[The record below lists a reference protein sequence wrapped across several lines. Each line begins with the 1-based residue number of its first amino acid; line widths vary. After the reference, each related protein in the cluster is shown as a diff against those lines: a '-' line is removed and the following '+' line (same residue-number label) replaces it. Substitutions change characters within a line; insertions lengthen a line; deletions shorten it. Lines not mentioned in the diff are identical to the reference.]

1 MSQVVPTIPTFNDYG
16 IEFQQQLIAEIITDQ
31 KFGNTIIEILEP
43 KYFVDRAI
51 FFIVKVIKT
60 YYEKHGI
67 VPAKYSDLIIQIKL
81 SRPSSDTESEAI
93 LDTVEKIRESE
104 FKNLNVQEE
113 TLNFCKLQ
121 SLKTALKSVDIKL
134 KNGSTRDYPVIEEM
148 LQKAFSVSDI
158 EQPVG
163 LFTGIEEA
171 LSEERRDTCPT
182 GINGIDSLTDGG
194 IAAGEVALIIA
205 PLGVGKTTILTKI
218 ANSSYSAGKNVLH
231 IVFEDKLEDVKRKH
245 FCAITGIPL
254 SELSDNRDEVIKQ
267 VREFQKNCT
276 GNIEIIK
283 YPASGVTVNKIKNL
297 IKRQNSKGR
306 KIDLVVLDYIDCIE
320 IEYSQNEDEWG
331 AEGKIMRKLETIAED
346 FKCGIWT
353 ATQGNRSAISSE
365 LVTADKMGGSIK
377 KAQFAHLIIG
387 IGKTLE
393 QRELKTGTITVIKN
407 RFGDDGKVYEN
418 CVFDNSRMMID
429 TEGTVTI
436 GTYYD
441 NKEKERQQKINDK
454 YDKLVSQ
461 RQTNEI
467 NNNTGP
473 VANVAGNPV

>member
-1 MSQVVPTIPTFNDYG
+1 MSQVVTTIPTFNDYG
-16 IEFQQQLIAEIITDQ
+16 IEFQQQLVAEIITDQ

-51 FFIVKVIKT
+51 FFIVKVVKS

-67 VPAKYSDLIIQIKL
+67 VPSKYSDLIIQLKL
-81 SRPSSDTESEAI
+81 SRPTSDTEGEAI
-93 LDTVEKIRESE
+93 LDTIERIKDSE

-113 TLNFCKLQ
+113 ALNFCKLQ
-121 SLKTALKSVDIKL
+121 LLKSTLKSVDNRL
-134 KNGSTRDYPVIEEM
+134 KTGSTKDYPVIEEM
-148 LQKAFSVSDI
+148 LQKAFNVSDI
-158 EQPVG
+158 DQPVG
-163 LFTGIEEA
+163 LFTGMEEA
-171 LSEERRDTCPT
+171 LNEERRETMPT
-182 GINGIDSLTDGG
+182 GINGIDVLTDGG
-194 IAAGEVALIIA
+194 LAAGEVALIIA

-218 ANSSYSAGKNVLH
+218 ANSSYAAGHNVLH
-231 IVFEDKLEDVKRKH
+231 IVFEDKLDDIKRKH

-254 SELSDNRDEVIKQ
+254 SELTENKDQVLQEVKD
-267 VREFQKNCT
+267 FQHNCT

-283 YPASGVTVNKIKNL
+283 YPASGVTINKIRNL
-297 IKRQNSKGR
+297 IKRQNSKGK

-346 FKCGIWT
+346 FKCAIWT
-353 ATQGNRSAISSE
+353 ATQGNRSAISSDV
-365 LVTADKMGGSIK
+365 VTADKMGGSIK

-418 CVFDNSRMMID
+418 CIFDNSRMLID

-436 GTYYD
+436 GAYYD
-441 NKEKERQQKINDK
+441 NKEKERQRKNNEK
-454 YDKLVSQ
+454 YDRLVN
-461 RQTNEI
+461 RDRPAEQT
-467 NNNTGP
+467 
-473 VANVAGNPV
+473 AG